1 MVWQNTVNFFFIII
15 VENFFQKE
23 FVIIFLFSTYSSQPE
38 VSKYCAD
45 LMPLLLGYLSSLNQ
59 AKVGH
64 VTKAFYALENFME
77 NLGELKKKKKK
88 SKLGILAHCKRKHEN
103 RICFIFTLFALS
115 PLFISLNRSRYW
127 ALPAHPDGDHVV
139 CPQQHWK
146 SQDKRACCV
155 CHRCHRYEADK
166 DSNAKNT
173 RRLS

>member
-1 MVWQNTVNFFFIII
+1 MVWQNTVNLFFLIII

-77 NLGELKKKKKK
+77 NLGELEKKVH
-88 SKLGILAHCKRKHEN
+88 AMTAEVETWQPC
-103 RICFIFTLFALS
+103 
-115 PLFISLNRSRYW
+115 PL
-127 ALPAHPDGDHVV
+127 
-139 CPQQHWK
+139 QEETWK
-146 SQDKRACCV
+146 
-155 CHRCHRYEADK
+155 
-166 DSNAKNT
+166 
-173 RRLS
+173 